1 MTTTQRA
8 VRPLDVIFVVT
19 LIVIGT
25 GLRFYRIDTGL
36 WFDEILTLLDS
47 VRSPL
52 TRILTHFPGNN
63 DHPLYSVLAHLS
75 VSLFGESPWALRL
88 PSALFGVATIPLLYA
103 VGLAIS
109 DRREAA
115 AAATILTVSYHHI
128 WFSQNARGYTALL
141 FCVLLATYVL
151 IRWLDTGRRGFL
163 VSYAVVTAVGSY
175 AHLTMVL
182 VSVSHALA
190 LAIAWLVST
199 CDPRLRTQW
208 LALAGAFVGAAVL
221 TVFCYAPMVA
231 DVSAFFT
238 TQTATAA
245 EVATPIWAIVAA
257 VRGLQV
263 GFGVTWGAA
272 VGTTIFALGA
282 WSFWRER
289 PTVALLLLLPA
300 PMTVVLALALDRP
313 VFPRFV
319 FFAVGSALLVTVR
332 GASVIG
338 MLASRFVPGR
348 LTAQQG
354 ALAMVALL
362 TILGVAM
369 SVRSLPYGYRF
380 PKQDYESAVA
390 FVERAKSQNDVVV
403 VIGEPATTPV
413 QKYLGQPWTRVH
425 DDSELRSLR
434 RPGSSVWVIYTFPAY
449 IEADQPELWSMVQN
463 DCNEAGEFEG
473 TVAGGTISVRRCQ

>member
-1 MTTTQRA
+1 M
-8 VRPLDVIFVVT
+8 VT

-25 GLRFYRIDTGL
+25 GLRFYRIETGL
-36 WFDEILTLLDS
+36 WFDEIQTLLDS

-52 TRILTHFPGNN
+52 SRIVTHFPSNN

-75 VSLFGESPWALRL
+75 VNLFGESPLALRL
-88 PSALFGVATIPLLYA
+88 PSALFGVATLPLLYM
-103 VGLAIS
+103 VGIAIS

-141 FCVLLATYVL
+141 FCVLLATYAL
-151 IRWLDTGRRGFL
+151 IRWLDTGRRAFL
-163 VSYAVVTAVGSY
+163 VCYAVVTAAGSY
-175 AHLTMVL
+175 AHLTMIL
-182 VSVSHALA
+182 VSVSHAVA
-190 LAIAWLVST
+190 LAIAWLVSDR
-199 CDPRLRTQW
+199 DPRLRTNW
-208 LALAGAFVGAAVL
+208 VALAGAFVGAAVL

-238 TQTATAA
+238 TQTATAT

-257 VRGLQV
+257 IRGLQV
-263 GFGVTWGAA
+263 GFGVAWAAAIGALILA
-272 VGTTIFALGA
+272 AGA

-289 PTVALLLLLPA
+289 PAVALLLLLPA
-300 PMTVVLALALDRP
+300 PMTVLMALALDRP
-313 VFPRFV
+313 IFPRFV

-338 MLASRFVPGR
+338 SLASRLVPGR
-348 LTAQQG
+348 LTPQQG
-354 ALAMVALL
+354 AFAMVALL
-362 TILGVAM
+362 TIGGVAM
-369 SVRSLPYGYRF
+369 SLRSLPYGYRY

-390 FVERAKSQNDVVV
+390 FVERTKSREDVVV

-413 QKYLGQPWTRVH
+413 QQYFGRPWARVN

-434 RPGSSVWVIYTFPAY
+434 RPGSSVWVIYTFPSY
-449 IEADQPELWSMVQN
+449 IEANQPELWAMVQN